1 MYIFYWRWYINSQS
15 WYINTCILSKWQ
27 LYYYVRITYMFADMY
42 TDWKG
47 AYTYIH
53 ILGHLYDSFIGSHG
67 SYSATPLRTTK
78 LLRSLSHINIY
89 IDIIVYHRIS
99 FVYPLHVFFG
109 SSNALPKQEI
119 EWGKNKMSVPPK
131 RWNATKSARRNIWI
145 HVSIMNSWI
154 NL

>member
-89 IDIIVYHRIS
+89 IYILISSYIIVYHLYIHCIC
-99 FVYPLHVFFG
+99 FL
-109 SSNALPKQEI
+109 ALPTLCR
-119 EWGKNKMSVPPK
+119 NKRLNEERIKWVSLQ
-131 RWNATKSARRNIWI
+131 SAETRQKVREET
-145 HVSIMNSWI
+145 SEFTFPSWI
-154 NL
+154 PG